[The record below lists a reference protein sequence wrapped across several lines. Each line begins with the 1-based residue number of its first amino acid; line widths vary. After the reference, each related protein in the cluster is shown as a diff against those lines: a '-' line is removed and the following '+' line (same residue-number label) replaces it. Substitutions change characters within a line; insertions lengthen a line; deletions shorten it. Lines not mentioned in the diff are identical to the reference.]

1 MPEGSTKIAPK
12 VHQDVPLKENH
23 TRNCRVL
30 PNRTILLDH
39 MPKQGV
45 IAEVGVAEGEFSY
58 DIMKRCAPKK
68 LHLIDAWDSERF
80 EPGLKRVEAQF
91 FESIS
96 SGVIEINRGLSTDV
110 LQRFDDGYFDWVY
123 IDTDHSYETTRKEL
137 ALSAR
142 KVKPGGLIAGH
153 DFTTGNPSRALRY
166 GVIWACNEFCVEE
179 GWEYAFLTL
188 ETSGHF
194 SYALRAL

>member
-1 MPEGSTKIAPK
+1 MPEGSTQRAPK
-12 VHQDVPLKENH
+12 IHRDIPLTLEH

-30 PNRTILLDH
+30 PNRTLLLDH

-45 IAEVGVAEGEFSY
+45 VAEIGVAEGEFSSE
-58 DIMKRCAPKK
+58 IMMHCDPRK
-68 LHLIDAWDSERF
+68 LHLIDAWDSDRF
-80 EPGLKRVEAQF
+80 KPGLDRVKKQF
-91 FESIS
+91 SESIAN
-96 SGVIEINRGLSTDV
+96 GVIEINMGLSTEV
-110 LQRFDDGYFDWVY
+110 LPSFDDGYFDWVY
-123 IDTDHSYETTRKEL
+123 IDTDHSYETTRAEL
-137 ALSAR
+137 ALSSQ

-166 GVIWACNEFCVEE
+166 GVIWACNEFCLEG